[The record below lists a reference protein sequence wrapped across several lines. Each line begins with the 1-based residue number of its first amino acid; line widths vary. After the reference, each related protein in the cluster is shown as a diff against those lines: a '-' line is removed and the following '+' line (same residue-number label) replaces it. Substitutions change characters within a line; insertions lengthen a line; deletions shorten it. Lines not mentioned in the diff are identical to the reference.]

1 MCNLHLANLPKIF
14 PVYYIYC
21 MSLFKV
27 IDVLLVTKL
36 EYFVHFYWVF
46 EYNRR
51 LNTIGDCILKE
62 SQPGM
67 IVFLSTLFV
76 QAGVSPTVYS
86 IEQICRCPGE
96 KSNAPN
102 LCHKLP
108 KLLNYAIYDKM
119 TCMLHHH
126 LFAVTIPQKRIFE
139 IRIRNTFFAA
149 FLTRQQHPSL

>member
-14 PVYYIYC
+14 PVHYIYC

-62 SQPGM
+62 S
-67 IVFLSTLFV
+67 
-76 QAGVSPTVYS
+76 
-86 IEQICRCPGE
+86 
-96 KSNAPN
+96 
-102 LCHKLP
+102 
-108 KLLNYAIYDKM
+108 
-119 TCMLHHH
+119 
-126 LFAVTIPQKRIFE
+126 
-139 IRIRNTFFAA
+139 
-149 FLTRQQHPSL
+149 